1 MTLYYGLN
9 RVSFIYKTV
18 HNSGLIH
25 NTYKCKIIR
34 YNFLLQFQSWYR
46 YYGSGREPD
55 VILTIWSLLIVMFAL
70 GLAIGVVLAVG
81 ALLYFQVTIANHV
94 YWLKKFNN
102 IA

>member
-1 MTLYYGLN
+1 M
-9 RVSFIYKTV
+9 
-18 HNSGLIH
+18 H
-25 NTYKCKIIR
+25 NTNKCKIIT

-81 ALLYFQVTIANHV
+81 ALLYFQVKFSIHV
-94 YWLKKFNN
+94 CWL
-102 IA
+102 